1 MNAMIE
7 MSKSQSKEIACMVVA
22 EIVEYISSHKEEY
35 ELFLLEEVQ
44 HEQ

>member
-1 MNAMIE
+1 MKIMIE
-7 MSKSQSKEIACMVVA
+7 MSRSQSKEFACSVVA
-22 EIVEYISSHKEEY
+22 DIAEYISCHKEEY